1 MPRHMYGWEYISSHL
16 QDWPFF
22 FWDPWE
28 VFGTSLRYTKQLNL
42 NSNNCHRLST
52 ALIVLVFFLHWR
64 FMTCNIG
71 LIENWVPQ
79 PRMVCIPSY
88 VPIKV
93 RILRDILHFRTN
105 SYHIFWYFF
114 LIYYIAIYCHILPYI
129 TIYYHILPYIT
140 IYYHQSISFL

>member
-79 PRMVCIPSY
+79 PRMVCIPSC

-114 LIYYIAIYCHILPYI
+114 LIYYIAIY
-129 TIYYHILPYIT
+129 YHILPSIH
-140 IYYHQSISFL
+140 IFFVRSYHVPCPILLPPFF